1 MKRFNTLLLI
11 LIALLIGLY
20 FVPSAYGSEIRNDI
34 TINEDGLYN
43 SDCYINNA
51 HYRTVTNGKCL
62 TYNSVVSDNGLIITT
77 LTTDFKLIDSKEISG
92 VSASSRSVFE
102 HTEERN
108 YLMRQIHNLRLN
120 IIELEKQLNS

>member
-1 MKRFNTLLLI
+1 
-11 LIALLIGLY
+11 LY

-43 SDCYINNA
+43 SDCYINSA
-51 HYRTVTNGKCL
+51 HFRTVTNGKCL

-92 VSASSRSVFE
+92 VSASSRSTGE
-102 HTEERN
+102 HRDLRN
-108 YLMRQIHNLRLN
+108 YLLRQIHTLRLN
-120 IIELEKQLNS
+120 IIELQKQLNQ